1 MKENRERPRP
11 SREERKKTIF
21 QKLFKIQRPLNNQ
34 AIFSS
39 IIPYQ
44 SRIISNKM
52 IMGTSLVLG
61 ERERERSLTHLE
73 SKPDC
78 RGNKS
83 IEEKLRD
90 IGGELRVETSPGIS
104 ATGNKFIVVAV
115 AAVDMPAKFP
125 NK

>member
-1 MKENRERPRP
+1 MKENRERARP

-21 QKLFKIQRPLNNQ
+21 QKLIKIQRPLNNQ

-39 IIPYQ
+39 ILPYQ

-61 ERERERSLTHLE
+61 ERERSLTHLE